1 MLAGLHLLYQSIASG
16 GQPAAG
22 VKYLVDSLEMA
33 MRMRLFGVQDRVGT
47 KDTEAMTPKERR
59 AAAYT

>member
-16 GQPAAG
+16 SRPAAA
-22 VKYLVDSLEMA
+22 VKYLIDSLEMA
-33 MRMRLFGVQDRVGT
+33 MRMRLFGVPDRLAA
-47 KDTEAMTPKERR
+47 KETEALTPKERR